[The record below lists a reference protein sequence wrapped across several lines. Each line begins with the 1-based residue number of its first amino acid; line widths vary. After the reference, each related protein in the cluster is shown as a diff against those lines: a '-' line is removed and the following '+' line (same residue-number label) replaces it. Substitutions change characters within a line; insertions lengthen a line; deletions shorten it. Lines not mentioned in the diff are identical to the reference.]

1 MKLLPAFLAFSFLLI
16 FSCSVFSK
24 YFYST
29 LSDWTHITGKGV
41 SSQIKRF
48 ADLDR
53 IPVGAVLQGLD
64 KVTARISEFTVPAGQ
79 SVHFGSLHITVRDCF
94 KRPPE
99 ETPES
104 AAFLEIS
111 DRGIPEKPVR
121 FFSGWMFAS
130 SPALSALEHP
140 VYDVWVVDCMNI
152 SSISFDKSGKKS
164 AVISKADVSN

>member
-1 MKLLPAFLAFSFLLI
+1 MKSFSAFLTLVLLMI
-16 FSCSVFSK
+16 FSYSVSSK
-24 YFYST
+24 YFYIN
-29 LSDWTHITGKGV
+29 LGDWRSITSKGFG
-41 SSQIKRF
+41 SNDKFF

-64 KVTARISEFTVPAGQ
+64 KVTARISEFTVQAGA

-111 DRGIPEKPVR
+111 DKDLFKRPPR
-121 FFSGWMFAS
+121 
-130 SPALSALEHP
+130 SA
-140 VYDVWVVDCMNI
+140 
-152 SSISFDKSGKKS
+152 
-164 AVISKADVSN
+164 